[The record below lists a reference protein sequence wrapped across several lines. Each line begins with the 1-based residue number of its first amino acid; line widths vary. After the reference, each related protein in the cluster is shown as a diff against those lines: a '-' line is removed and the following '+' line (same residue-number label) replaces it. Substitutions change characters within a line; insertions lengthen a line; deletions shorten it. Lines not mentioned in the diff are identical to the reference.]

1 MSLRNKIFITF
12 SLLLLLPLIV
22 VGIVVQNIFMSSKS
36 EEVIT
41 KVENT
46 IIQLNYNLDLMLEDA
61 SRSTISILYNKELV
75 GVLREYDMNT
85 PITHKK
91 YSHVKLLSLFLSS
104 MTFNKDQIYGIHIFA
119 KNGQLFS
126 HMDNYR
132 IEDQINLQE
141 QEWYLKAKEQEGGW
155 ITYYDVKPIY
165 YKNNSEK
172 YVSFLRLLRDPEN
185 HNELGVIRID
195 FAPKYIKEITEQL
208 GSENWQISTTHNEPL
223 IGSQSDYLLS
233 SCQKNQSWIKTEQSN
248 QEYFCVTHTSSKT
261 GLKISNVIPK
271 DYLYSEISEFNNILL
286 LLIGFCLLISLLIS
300 YYMTNYLLKPLELL
314 KTRIR
319 WFQENKLANS
329 SSIQSKNE
337 LVELHVAY
345 DGMLS
350 DIDYLVA
357 EVYEINL
364 RNSEAEYK
372 ALQSQMDPH
381 FIFNT
386 LESINMKAIN
396 NDQFEI
402 SDMIAELGKLI
413 RYRLKNEEQ
422 QIPLQEEIIFAKTY
436 VSIMKNRLED
446 ALDVHWDL
454 EDEIVDHLV
463 PKYIIQPIIENSIM
477 HGYSKRVKRVEIFVK
492 VKMEGSALT
501 ISVCDNGTG
510 IDNCN
515 LLKIKES
522 LKSTLMNK
530 DYGEHPESVKNGIA
544 LVNINRRLRLIHGP
558 NSMLLISS
566 EVGIGTQVD
575 IIIRK

>member
-75 GVLREYDMNT
+75 DVLREYDMNT

-104 MTFNKDQIYGIHIFA
+104 MTFNKNQIYGIHIFA

-155 ITYYDVKPIY
+155 ITYYDKNPVY

-195 FAPKYIKEITEQL
+195 FAPKYIREITEQL
-208 GSENWQISTTHNEPL
+208 GSENWQISTAHNEPL
-223 IGSQSDYLLS
+223 MGSQSDYLLS
-233 SCQKNQSWIKTEQSN
+233 SCPKNQSWIKTEQSN
-248 QEYFCVTHTSSKT
+248 QKYFCVTHTSSKT

-319 WFQENKLANS
+319 GFQENKLANS
-329 SSIQSKNE
+329 NSIQSKNE
-337 LVELHVAY
+337 IVELRVAY

-381 FIFNT
+381 FLFNT
-386 LESINMKAIN
+386 LESINMTAIN

-422 QIPLQEEIIFAKTY
+422 QIPLQEEIIFAKNY

-446 ALDVHWDL
+446 ALDVHWDV
-454 EDEIVDHLV
+454 EGEIVDHLV

-477 HGYSKRVKRVEIFVK
+477 HGYSNRVKRVEIFVK

-501 ISVCDNGTG
+501 ISVSDNGTG
-510 IDNCN
+510 IDNFK

-522 LKSTLMNK
+522 LKPSLMNN
-530 DYGEHPESVKNGIA
+530 DYGESPGKLRNGIA
-544 LVNINRRLRLIHGP
+544 LININRRLRLIHGT

-566 EVGIGTQVD
+566 QVGMGTQVD

>member
-1 MSLRNKIFITF
+1 MTLRNKIFITF

-36 EEVIT
+36 EEAIT

-75 GVLREYDMNT
+75 DVLREYDLNT
-85 PITHKK
+85 PVIHKK
-91 YSHVKLLSLFLSS
+91 YSHIKLLSLHLSS

-132 IEDQINLQE
+132 IEDHINLEE
-141 QEWYLKAKEQEGGW
+141 QEWYPKVKEQEGGW
-155 ITYYDVKPIY
+155 ITFYDENPIY

-185 HNELGVIRID
+185 HNELGVVRID

-208 GSENWQISTTHNEPL
+208 GSENWQITTVHNEPL
-223 IGSQSDYLLS
+223 IGSKSDYLLS
-233 SCQKNQSWIKTEQSN
+233 SCQTNQSWIKSEQSN
-248 QEYFCVTHTSSKT
+248 QKYFCVTHTSSKT
-261 GLKISNVIPK
+261 GLKISNVIPI

-319 WFQENKLANS
+319 WFQETKISNS
-329 SSIQSKNE
+329 NSIQSKNE
-337 LVELHVAY
+337 LVELRVAY

-357 EVYEINL
+357 EVYETNL

-446 ALDVHWDL
+446 ALDVNWEVEGD
-454 EDEIVDHLV
+454 IVDHLV
-463 PKYIIQPIIENSIM
+463 PKYIIQPLIENSIM
-477 HGYSKRVKRVEIFVK
+477 YGYSNRVKRVEILVK

-501 ISVCDNGTG
+501 ISVSDNGNG
-510 IDNCN
+510 IDHFK
-515 LLKIKES
+515 LMEIQES
-522 LKSTLMNK
+522 LKYSVMKN
-530 DYGEHPESVKNGIA
+530 DYGKNHGKVKNGIA
-544 LVNINRRLRLIHGP
+544 LLNINRRLRLIHGV
-558 NSMLLISS
+558 NSKLFISS
-566 EVGIGTQVD
+566 IVGTGTEVE